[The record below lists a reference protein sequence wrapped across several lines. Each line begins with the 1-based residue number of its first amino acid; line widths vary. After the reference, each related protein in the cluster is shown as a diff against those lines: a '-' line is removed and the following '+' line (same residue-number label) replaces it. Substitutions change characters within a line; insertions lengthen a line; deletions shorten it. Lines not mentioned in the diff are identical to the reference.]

1 LEEAEVYIARFEQEC
16 KEEDV
21 YMNWQTALLPEA
33 TEFFEECSGQ
43 RQVGKLLD
51 MGIEPKTWWIEA
63 GEEGEILM
71 DWFGGSS
78 SESE

>member
-1 LEEAEVYIARFEQEC
+1 
-16 KEEDV
+16 
-21 YMNWQTALLPEA
+21 
-33 TEFFEECSGQ
+33 
-43 RQVGKLLD
+43 
-51 MGIEPKTWWIEA
+51 MGIEPKTWWIEE